1 MLWLFWHWRR
11 AQIPSRDNID
21 TCNARA
27 RDKMLVFCV
36 DLSRWR
42 MSLVTCHSY
51 RWSHGWIKTD
61 TEKESD
67 HSKTIL
73 ESTITINWPK
83 CVYLCKSVTSV
94 AIVQTRGC
102 IFINFHPQKALGVN
116 YLTNSQIVCSLLTTH
131 ELFSCNSLS
140 TIAPYLFAH
149 LSVCL
154 CVCAGESVSKT
165 QAMAVGPSLY
175 RYDFHLDNTNVK
187 TADSLK
193 ILGVTLDNKLYFK
206 PHISEQL
213 KKAKASA
220 LCKVRKFIS
229 QTTMIRLYKAY
240 TLPHL
245 EYCSPLLLG
254 ISDGLNSKSEDTNYC
269 ILRTILGLSN
279 LTEYS
284 HLLNIGHLQTLETRR
299 RFQTLVLLY
308 KCIQRFESRLWCTR
322 WWLSIKIVTF

>member
-1 MLWLFWHWRR
+1 M
-11 AQIPSRDNID
+11 
-21 TCNARA
+21 
-27 RDKMLVFCV
+27 
-36 DLSRWR
+36 
-42 MSLVTCHSY
+42 
-51 RWSHGWIKTD
+51 
-61 TEKESD
+61 
-67 HSKTIL
+67 
-73 ESTITINWPK
+73 
-83 CVYLCKSVTSV
+83 
-94 AIVQTRGC
+94 QTRGC

-116 YLTNSQIVCSLLTTH
+116 YLTNSQFVCSLLTTH

-269 ILRTILGLSN
+269 ILEL
-279 LTEYS
+279 
-284 HLLNIGHLQTLETRR
+284 
-299 RFQTLVLLY
+299 F
-308 KCIQRFESRLWCTR
+308 
-322 WWLSIKIVTF
+322 